1 MSLCYRR
8 FDLRDPRMALES
20 SSSNGVRELSAMPDV
35 LYCGDMYGVTL
46 RPDAIDGSAEKH

>member
-1 MSLCYRR
+1 
-8 FDLRDPRMALES
+8 MALES

-46 RPDAIDGSAEKH
+46 RPDAIDGSAEKR